1 LHFKPFSSQH
11 TNIHPLEEIMSFK
24 ITWHGHYTFSLDI
37 DGTHVVIDPFFQGNN
52 PVCNVPVE
60 AIPADFILQT
70 HGHGDHIA
78 DTVDLAKATGALV
91 ISNFEIANWI
101 NKHGHQNTWAMNTG
115 GSYQFSFG
123 RVKMTPALHSSGL
136 PDGSYGGDPGGFII
150 FADSGT
156 VYFSGDTALFSD
168 MSLIGAAGLDI
179 AVIPTGDNFTMG
191 PEDALLALNF
201 LKPKVAIPAHYGT
214 WEPIEQ
220 DMDAWAKSVRQETD
234 VIPVVMNVGDTYEL

>member
-1 LHFKPFSSQH
+1 
-11 TNIHPLEEIMSFK
+11 MSFK

-37 DGTHVVIDPFFQGNN
+37 DGIPVVVDPFLTGNN

-60 AIPADFILQT
+60 ALPADFILQT

-78 DTVDLAKATGALV
+78 DTVDLAKETGAQV

-101 NKHGHQNTWAMNTG
+101 HKQGYENTWAMNTG
-115 GSYQFSFG
+115 GSYQFPFG

-136 PDGSYGGDPGGFII
+136 PDGSYGGDPGGYII

-168 MSLIGAAGLDI
+168 MSLIGANGIDV

-191 PEDALLALNF
+191 PDDALLALKF
-201 LKPKVAIPAHYGT
+201 LTPKIVIPSHYNT
-214 WEPIEQ
+214 WEPIAQ
-220 DMDAWAKSVRQETD
+220 DMEAWAERVRQETD
-234 VIPVVMNVGDTYEL
+234 VIPVVLEVDESYELK